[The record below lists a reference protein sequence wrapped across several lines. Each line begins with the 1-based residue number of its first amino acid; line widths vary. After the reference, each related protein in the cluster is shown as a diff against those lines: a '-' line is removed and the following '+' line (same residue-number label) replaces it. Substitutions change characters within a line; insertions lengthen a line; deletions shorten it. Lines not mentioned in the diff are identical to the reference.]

1 MLRRLCI
8 LMKRNDAYSSKEE
21 RAMNLFEL
29 IQIFLMVLV
38 LVVLSYID

>member
-1 MLRRLCI
+1 
-8 LMKRNDAYSSKEE
+8 MKQQAAYSSKEE

>member
-1 MLRRLCI
+1 
-8 LMKRNDAYSSKEE
+8 MKTGGRDDRSQEE